1 MLSRRLLLR
10 SSLGALA
17 LLPLAACSR
26 RNGPVLL
33 SPTGQLPKAW
43 SDSLPAPWALQ
54 EAARP
59 QAVLDAVQ
67 GDGSRP
73 ALVALSDAW
82 ASSLAPASLAPGL
95 WQPLQA
101 PALLARLAAA
111 AAPVSR
117 LYGAPDAAPVAF
129 PWALSPWVLALRS
142 QPELVAD
149 AQQSWQVLL
158 DARLKG
164 KLVLPSSPRISI
176 ELMGADPTRLRQLR
190 GQALAYDEAQ
200 GLNLLLN
207 GEARAAVLPLQRL
220 IPLLRRDPR
229 LQVVLPASGA
239 PLTWQLLLRPAGSA
253 VAPPL
258 DWMGQV
264 LNQPLL
270 SKLLVAGWL
279 PPLPRAELSG
289 ALAKLPRAVAK
300 LLLPSDAVL
309 QRCWSLPPL
318 PASQRL
324 AWQTLWDA
332 SAP

>member
-10 SSLGALA
+10 SSLSALA

-26 RNGPVLL
+26 RSGPLLL

-43 SDSLPAPWALQ
+43 SDNLTAPWTLQ

-59 QAVLDAVQ
+59 QAVLDAL
-67 GDGSRP
+67 GGHGSRP

-82 ASSLAPASLAPGL
+82 ASSLAPAL

-117 LYGAPDAAPVAF
+117 LYGAPDTAPLAF
-129 PWALSPWVLALRS
+129 PWAFSPWVLALRS
-142 QPELVAD
+142 QPELVTA
-149 AQQSWQVLL
+149 AQRSWEVLL

-190 GQALAYDEAQ
+190 KQALAYDEAE

-207 GEARAAVLPLQRL
+207 GQARAAVLPLQRL

-229 LQVVLPASGA
+229 LQVVVPASGA

-253 VAPPL
+253 APPAL
-258 DWMGQV
+258 EWMGQV

-270 SKLLVAGWL
+270 SRLLTAGWL
-279 PPLPRAELSG
+279 PPLPRAELSS
-289 ALAKLPRAVAK
+289 ALAKLPQAIAQ